1 MLLKSTRLF
10 ARGVLLVAI
19 LAGPGHADAP
29 AASEPGDS
37 TRLDRSHRYLSGRVL
52 RVAESINTAIAYTF
66 RQAEDHESEMTRRFY
81 GNLLTAYQV
90 EGSHIRVTPRLIM
103 TEGEDHDYK
112 LDFSARLRLPDLSER
127 LRLYVDSY
135 DTDYDTMEEI
145 FSARYR
151 RQLETERSEGATA
164 GLTYLV
170 SDHMTRQLS
179 LSTGL
184 RFRPEPSP
192 KLRLRGRL
200 RTSFDLWRTDVAQS
214 VFWTERDGF
223 GEKTEFTLDRP
234 AGEIHLFRREARV
247 PVRQMVQE
255 PTNTSPATKGAS
267 LQIEVPV
274 RQIAAVLVVEIV
286 GVLPDVAGQERGLPC
301 ASGVSALD
309 VLTIFNTSPS
319 CTSQTHPLPN
329 WARAASLKA
338 VLKASKLPNVAV
350 IRSASL
356 PVGAPP
362 PLGFMLFQKNV

>member
-1 MLLKSTRLF
+1 VNPNTYKPGGQTVFLQPTRLF
-10 ARGVLLVAI
+10 VGVVFLVAI
-19 LAGPGHADAP
+19 LAGPGHAEAP
-29 AASEPGDS
+29 AATEPGDS

-52 RVAESINTAIAYTF
+52 RVAESINNAISYTF

-179 LSTGL
+179 LSTGM

-200 RTSFDLWRTDVAQS
+200 RKSFDLWRTDVAQS
-214 VFWTERDGF
+214 VFWSERDGF

-234 AGEIHLFRREARV
+234 TGEIHLFRLRSSLVWSELSHGVDWGQFASYYARLSS
-247 PVRQMVQE
+247 R
-255 PTNTSPATKGAS
+255 
-267 LQIEVPV
+267 
-274 RQIAAVLVVEIV
+274 
-286 GVLPDVAGQERGLPC
+286 
-301 ASGVSALD
+301 
-309 VLTIFNTSPS
+309 
-319 CTSQTHPLPN
+319 
-329 WARAASLKA
+329 
-338 VLKASKLPNVAV
+338 
-350 IRSASL
+350 RSAAL
-356 PVGAPP
+356 KLGARGYSHPSWITDQYLVRVSWRRRVHRDWLFLEIEP
-362 PLGFMLFQKNV
+362 GLDFFREDDYKMTPLINIQLEFVIGSFKRL